1 MRSSGFKGSFVT
13 GFVLLCCLRRE
24 IVLMFHYGC
33 RMTGSE
39 HVLEPRDDI
48 DQIKNKPGT
57 VAVPRAYGMVKR
69 LK

>member
-1 MRSSGFKGSFVT
+1 
-13 GFVLLCCLRRE
+13 
-24 IVLMFHYGC
+24 
-33 RMTGSE
+33 MTGSE